1 MHKIVWHN
9 SKRITADPLNIIT
22 KSINL
27 KTFFVIFSQLS
38 FIALLNFYTINVPQ
52 AQNNSIIKELQQ
64 TLDSSHFYDKNKRKT
79 LKILKD
85 RLEQLSPDDLAAKFN
100 LNNQL
105 FDQYKVFK
113 SDSAYYYGLK
123 AKDIAFKLNDSLLI
137 SKAYLNMSD
146 IAISVG
152 MYKEALDFLQK
163 INVDYVRDID
173 KPIYYGLYGRCY
185 SDMAEYSGLPDFSRK
200 YNEHARYYREETVNL
215 TEKGTFFNVFMVA
228 YNDFSDGEFNSAI
241 KNLKLLITKDL
252 DLGERA
258 LTNYVLGEIYQRQH
272 LDDLAEYHYAQAAIS
287 DVKNSTKESLAIIK
301 LSELLF
307 LNKKLEPASSLIQKA
322 YQDAKFYGA
331 QQRKLQVG
339 AVLPLIEDE
348 IVKNIEMERKRLYWQ
363 YIGVVVFL
371 VIMILFSSI
380 IFIQYKKLQKA
391 RGSISKAHTKLKETH
406 AQLLIVNK
414 QLKKRNL
421 EIEKVNYRLSEANKI
436 KEEYLGFF
444 FTEYDNIFE
453 KFNDLTS
460 DIEKSLELEEYKKAS
475 YQLSRY
481 DLKKEKEKLLQNFDT
496 AFIELF
502 PNYITEFNSLIK
514 PENQIQL
521 KEGQIL
527 NKELRIFALIR
538 LGVKHNDKIAQI
550 LGYSVNSI
558 YAYKSKIRNMSIVKN
573 EDFDQKLIDNTTIKV

>member
-1 MHKIVWHN
+1 M
-9 SKRITADPLNIIT
+9 PLVLVVN
-22 KSINL
+22 
-27 KTFFVIFSQLS
+27 FC
-38 FIALLNFYTINVPQ
+38 FIYSSY
-52 AQNNSIIKELQQ
+52 AQNRSIIEDLQQ
-64 TLDSSHFYDKNKRKT
+64 TLDSAHFYDQNKRKT
-79 LKILKD
+79 LKVLKNKLQN
-85 RLEQLSPDDLAAKFN
+85 LEPNNLTEKFN
-100 LNNQL
+100 LNSQL

-123 AKDIAFKLNDSLLI
+123 AQDIAFQLNDSSLI
-137 SKAYLNMSD
+137 SKAYLNIAD

-163 INVDYVRDID
+163 INIDYVRNID

-185 SDMAEYSGLPDFSRK
+185 SDMAEYSGLPDFSQK
-200 YNEHARYYREETVNL
+200 YNEFARYYREETANL
-215 TEKGTFFNVFMVA
+215 TETGTFFNVFMVA
-228 YNDFSDGEFNSAI
+228 YNEFSNGQLDSAI
-241 KNLKLLITKDL
+241 NHFKFLLAKDL

-258 LTNYVLGEIYQRQH
+258 LTNYVLGEIYQKQN
-272 LDDLAEYHYAQAAIS
+272 LYELAEHHYAQAAIL

-307 LNKKLEPASSLIQKA
+307 LNKKTELASTLIQKA

-339 AVLPLIEDE
+339 AILPLIEDE
-348 IVKNIEMERKRLYWQ
+348 IVKNIEMERRRLYWQ

-371 VIMILFSSI
+371 GIMILFSSI
-380 IFIQYKKLQKA
+380 VFMQYKKLQKA
-391 RGSISKAHTKLKETH
+391 RGVISKAHTKLKETH
-406 AQLLIVNK
+406 AQLLIVNQ

-421 EIEKVNYRLSEANKI
+421 EIEKVNYSLSEANKI

-460 DIEKSLELEEYKKAS
+460 DIEKSLELQEYKKAS
-475 YQLSRY
+475 FQLSRY
-481 DLKKEKEKLLQNFDT
+481 DLKKEKEKLLQNFDM

-502 PNYITEFNSLIK
+502 PNYIVEFNSLIK

-521 KEGQIL
+521 REGQIL

-558 YAYKSKIRNMSIVKN
+558 YAYKSKIRNMSTVKN
-573 EDFDQKLIDNTTIKV
+573 EDFEQTLIDNTTIKV

>member
-1 MHKIVWHN
+1 MPKKN
-9 SKRITADPLNIIT
+9 
-22 KSINL
+22 NL
-27 KTFFVIFSQLS
+27 KNLLANLSQLTL
-38 FIALLNFYTINVPQ
+38 IILLNSCFTSAIY
-52 AQNNSIIKELQQ
+52 AQKNSLIEDLQE
-64 TLDSSHFYDKNKRKT
+64 TMDSSYYYDQRKLKT
-79 LKILKD
+79 LTSLKD
-85 RLEQLSPDDLAAKFN
+85 RLEHLDPDNLIEKFH
-100 LNNQL
+100 LNSQL

-123 AKDIAFKLNDSLLI
+123 TQNIAFRLNDSSLI
-137 SKAYLNMSD
+137 SKAHLNMAD

-152 MYKEALDFLQK
+152 MYKEALDYLQNV
-163 INVDYVRDID
+163 NVDFIMDID

-185 SDMAEYSGLPDFSRK
+185 GDMAEYSGLHDFSQK
-200 YNEHARYYREETVNL
+200 YNEYARSYREKAVNL

-228 YNDFSDGEFNSAI
+228 YNDFIDGELDSAV
-241 KNLKLLITKDL
+241 KNLKSLLVKDL

-258 LTNYVLGEIYQRQH
+258 LTNFVLGEIYQLQN
-272 LDDLAEYHYAQAAIS
+272 LYDLAEYHYVKAAIS

-307 LNKKLEPASSLIQKA
+307 VNKKTEAASSLIQKA
-322 YQDAKFYGA
+322 YQDAEFYGA

-339 AVLPLIEDE
+339 AILPLIEDE

-391 RGSISKAHTKLKETH
+391 RGLISKAHTKLKETH
-406 AQLLIVNK
+406 SQLLIVNK

-460 DIEKSLELEEYKKAS
+460 DIENSLGLGEYKKAN

-481 DLKKEKEKLLQNFDT
+481 DLKKEKEKLLQNFDM

-502 PNYITEFNSLIK
+502 PNYILEFNSLIR

-538 LGVKHNDKIAQI
+538 LGIKHNDKIAQI

-558 YAYKSKIRNMSIVKN
+558 YAYKSKIRNMSVVKN

>member
-1 MHKIVWHN
+1 MKKV
-9 SKRITADPLNIIT
+9 
-22 KSINL
+22 
-27 KTFFVIFSQLS
+27 FVKFSQLI
-38 FIALLNFYTINVPQ
+38 FIAIFNYYSLSAIH
-52 AQNNSIIKELQQ
+52 AQNRSVIENLQQ
-64 TLDSSHFYDKNKRKT
+64 TLDSSHFYDQNKRKT
-79 LKILKD
+79 LKILKNQ
-85 RLEQLSPDDLAAKFN
+85 LEQFDPDNLTEKFN
-100 LNNQL
+100 LNSQL

-123 AKDIAFKLNDSLLI
+123 AQDIAFRLNDSSLI
-137 SKAYLNMSD
+137 SKAYLNLSD

-163 INVDYVRDID
+163 INVAFVRDID

-185 SDMAEYSGLPDFSRK
+185 SDMAEYSGLPDFSQK
-200 YNEHARYYREETVNL
+200 YNEFARHYREETVNL

-228 YNDFSDGEFNSAI
+228 YNEFSDGEFKSAI
-241 KNLKLLITKDL
+241 KNLKSLLDKDL

-258 LTNYVLGEIYQRQH
+258 LTNYVLGEIYQRQN
-272 LDDLAEYHYAQAAIS
+272 LYDLAEQHYARAAIS

-301 LSELLF
+301 LSEVLF
-307 LNKKLEPASSLIQKA
+307 LNKKIELASSLIQKA

-339 AVLPLIEDE
+339 AILPLIEDE

-380 IFIQYKKLQKA
+380 IFIQFKKLQKA
-391 RGSISKAHTKLKETH
+391 RGAISKAHTKLKDTH

-414 QLKKRNL
+414 QLKKRNI

-460 DIEKSLELEEYKKAS
+460 DIEKSLQLEEYKKAS

-502 PNYITEFNSLIK
+502 PNYIVEFNSLIK
-514 PENQIQL
+514 PENQILL

-558 YAYKSKIRNMSIVKN
+558 YAYKSKIRNMSIIKN